1 MEESLVFM
9 DFMGGMPGGGGGTK
23 PGGGGGK
30 FILTSWMLWRE
41 MKLADVSKIANASKL
56 TRNCRTGQ

>member
-1 MEESLVFM
+1 MRGKLPSGGKRWMEGSLVFM

-30 FILTSWMLWRE
+30 FILTSWML
-41 MKLADVSKIANASKL
+41 
-56 TRNCRTGQ
+56 